1 MCEMSTGIIALVGGA
16 EWTVGCEFDSYL
28 LEASG
33 SKEVTVLPTAAAYER
48 PELAVQHAQQWF
60 SALGARV
67 NPVMVLTRKESEDEI
82 FARQIENS
90 SFIYLSGGS
99 PMHLFSVLDESKCF
113 QAIISALHKGA
124 VLAGSSAGAMVLTD
138 PMVDM
143 RGGGLT
149 LGLGLLKNLAILP
162 HYNSASNDLRQRV
175 VSLAEP
181 EVVVAGID
189 EKTALIRSADG
200 EWTEMGTGQVHLSRA
215 GTEFELN
222 QLKSAIGTTI

>member
-1 MCEMSTGIIALVGGA
+1 
-16 EWTVGCEFDSYL
+16 
-28 LEASG
+28 
-33 SKEVTVLPTAAAYER
+33 
-48 PELAVQHAQQWF
+48 
-60 SALGARV
+60 
-67 NPVMVLTRKESEDEI
+67 
-82 FARQIENS
+82 
-90 SFIYLSGGS
+90 
-99 PMHLFSVLDESKCF
+99 MHLFSVLDESKCF
-113 QAIISALHKGA
+113 EAIVSALHKGA

-189 EKTALIRSADG
+189 EKTALIRSAEG
-200 EWTEMGTGQVHLSRA
+200 EWTQMGTGQVHLSRA
-215 GTEFELN
+215 GAEFELN
-222 QLKSAIGTTI
+222 QLKNVIGTAI